1 MLVGAL
7 TLGCV
12 GAPER
17 RGPSLRQLSPPG
29 WTPSLPP
36 GPPDPR
42 RIGPL
47 RGVPLIRATGLRLLV
62 ANDPAPWLV
71 DVDRGTVRPLTGL
84 PSYGDRVVWVLP
96 AGREAVVVSDGVCEG
111 CWPQAADV
119 YRVRPGGT
127 AATRLGSAMDVV
139 AARDAGAVW
148 LLTPRAARGCTLGR
162 VGLDGRRRGPARP
175 VSCATRLLGETSAG
189 LLLAAGPPNGS
200 DDPWDRPTV
209 LLDRRGRTTRL
220 GFPASEVV
228 AAHGHLLLRS
238 AEPREPLTLTD
249 LRDGNSWRLAWPSRL
264 RGGVHVA
271 RMHPGGRLLA
281 VGFHGL
287 AAEGE
292 EGYDLWLL
300 DTATRRWRHL
310 PDLPAADVAAKGT
323 DMAWTRDGRLVV
335 LTGTFGLGEVVALW
349 RPGQPRLA
357 IRRLQLP
364 GRTTSSATFMIR

>member
-1 MLVGAL
+1 V
-7 TLGCV
+7 
-12 GAPER
+12 
-17 RGPSLRQLSPPG
+17 
-29 WTPSLPP
+29 
-36 GPPDPR
+36 
-42 RIGPL
+42 
-47 RGVPLIRATGLRLLV
+47 VPLIRATGLRLLV
-62 ANDPAPWLV
+62 TNDPAPWLV

-209 LLDRRGRTTRL
+209 LLDRRGRITRL
-220 GFPASEVV
+220 GFPGVGGCRRSRPP
-228 AAHGHLLLRS
+228 AAAQRRTAGAPHPDRPARRQQLAAGL
-238 AEPREPLTLTD
+238 AEPAP
-249 LRDGNSWRLAWPSRL
+249 WRRA
-264 RGGVHVA
+264 RGEDASGRPAAKCFLGVHA
-271 RMHPGGRLLA
+271 AWLSSSPTGGCWWSA
-281 VGFHGL
+281 NGL
-287 AAEGE
+287 PIC
-292 EGYDLWLL
+292 DS
-300 DTATRRWRHL
+300 T
-310 PDLPAADVAAKGT
+310 
-323 DMAWTRDGRLVV
+323 
-335 LTGTFGLGEVVALW
+335 
-349 RPGQPRLA
+349 
-357 IRRLQLP
+357 
-364 GRTTSSATFMIR
+364 